1 MQRGTPINA
10 GDDSGLLHFAQQC
23 RRRRGAVGLPS
34 CAVDK
39 LKAMQT
45 FVRIAEHGSL
55 TAAARALDASLPS
68 VVRTLAAL
76 ERALQVRLFNRTTR
90 RVVLTDEGRRY
101 LEACRPAL
109 AAIDEADRVAG
120 MGAQAASGRLTITA
134 PVLFGQ
140 LHVAPAV
147 TRFVQRHPHVQVDLV
162 LLDRVANLLEEDFDA
177 GIRIGAL
184 PDSSLV
190 ARELGHVRR
199 LLVASPTFLRR
210 HGRPAHPR
218 DLARFNCLRGIDA
231 SHWTFHEDDRAFTV
245 AVSGNLRFN
254 HVAPTIDACVAGVGF
269 GLFMSYQVGALVR
282 RGALKIVLEAFE
294 TPPRPIHLVLPQ
306 TRLMTTR
313 ARLFVD
319 AMVRELR
326 GFKEPL

>member
-1 MQRGTPINA
+1 MPRAATDCSTWRSN
-10 GDDSGLLHFAQQC
+10 
-23 RRRRGAVGLPS
+23 RRDGHRVPVLRS
-34 CAVDK
+34 RTVDK

-45 FVRIAEHGSL
+45 FVRIADHGSL

-68 VVRTLAAL
+68 VVRSLAAL

-90 RVVLTDEGRRY
+90 RVVLTDEGRQY
-101 LEACRPAL
+101 LDACRQAL
-109 AAIDEADRVAG
+109 AAVDEADRVAG
-120 MGAQAASGRLTITA
+120 AGAHAASGRLTITA

-147 TRFVQRHPHVQVDLV
+147 TRFVQRHPRVQVDLV

-190 ARELGHVRR
+190 ARELGSVRR
-199 LLVASPTFLRR
+199 LLVASSGYLRR

-218 DLARFNCLRGIDA
+218 DLQRFNCLRRTDA
-231 SHWTFHEDDRAFTV
+231 SHWTFYEDNGAFTV

-254 HVAPTIDACVAGVGF
+254 HVAPTIDACVAGIGF
-269 GLFMSYQVGALVR
+269 GIFMSYQVGALVR
-282 RGALKIVLEAFE
+282 QGKLKTVLEAFE
-294 TPPRPIHLVLPQ
+294 PPPQPIHLVVPQ
-306 TRLMTTR
+306 VRLMTTR

-326 GFKEPL
+326 GFSEPL

>member
-1 MQRGTPINA
+1 MAYLDNI
-10 GDDSGLLHFAQQC
+10 
-23 RRRRGAVGLPS
+23 AV
-34 CAVDK
+34 
-39 LKAMQT
+39 
-45 FVRIAEHGSL
+45 FVRVVDTQSF
-55 TAAARALDASLPS
+55 TAAARALGLPKS
-68 VVRTLAAL
+68 TVSRRVAQL
-76 ERALQVRLFNRTTR
+76 EEQLGVRLFHRTTR
-90 RVVLTDEGRRY
+90 RVTLTEDGKQHLANSRDV
-101 LEACRPAL
+101 L
-109 AAIDEADRVAG
+109 AALEESEAQLSA
-120 MGAQAASGRLTITA
+120 GAQFIFDTDPITA